1 MSMSGTLARGKKFVT
16 TAGALAAAAALGST
30 LLGAAP
36 AQAAAAQPY
45 GKVLSATGM
54 KERRYPSTDA
64 PATGYQRHHAQ
75 VGLRCKV
82 RAQNVGGNDVWYQ
95 LRDRATWVA
104 AKYVANTGP
113 VPFCKDVQRFRT
125 ADGAAHQNARG

>member
-16 TAGALAAAAALGST
+16 TAGALAAAAALST
-30 LLGAAP
+30 TVLGAAP

-54 KERRYPSTDA
+54 KERQYPSTDA
-64 PATGYQRHHAQ
+64 PTAGFQRHGAQ

-95 LRDRATWVA
+95 LRDRATWVS
-104 AKYVANTGP
+104 AKYVANTAP
-113 VPFCKDVQRFRT
+113 VPFCKDVQRLHTPDGT
-125 ADGAAHQNARG
+125 AHHGARG